1 MPTDSRGLTCSALFS
16 NRSHDIEAELRER
29 KRRLEAER
37 SERALASDLVPNQK
51 YKSRST
57 KLQWRPKTFWHDV
70 EEVKGRLAYNY
81 FNWRQVKS
89 NAGYRSKSEGRAMG
103 LEVGES
109 TGQVLGVSFCMC
121 KLGACVVPLVSLLG
135 VFWVGGRCKHP
146 TCLVR
151 YGQTLY
157 VLHHTSDATCRCPT
171 SICHANRG

>member
-1 MPTDSRGLTCSALFS
+1 MPTYGRGLTCTALFS

-81 FNWRQVKS
+81 FNWRQVKYS
-89 NAGYRSKSEGRAMG
+89 AGSQ
-103 LEVGES
+103 ES
-109 TGQVLGVSFCMC
+109 TRGMLWGST
-121 KLGACVVPLVSLLG
+121 
-135 VFWVGGRCKHP
+135 WVG
-146 TCLVR
+146 
-151 YGQTLY
+151 
-157 VLHHTSDATCRCPT
+157 
-171 SICHANRG
+171 